1 MDSNIIVLFTG
12 INGATANQLEFVV
25 ATMSSTNSAAMAV
38 FWHNDTYRYI
48 IHSSFTAIMLSFR
61 CYCITRVVS

>member
-38 FWHNDTYRYI
+38 FWHNDTYRYTGTLI
-48 IHSSFTAIMLSFR
+48 FHRNHAFLAMLLYHTGS
-61 CYCITRVVS
+61 